1 MRHIPLSWVSK
12 APNFEGQCS
21 HQLLDFW
28 PKSDQRI
35 SRFVCGLLVRGILR
49 IVMALFCKNNIA
61 SWVGAATFSIVIIK
75 STYFTQYR
83 AAGDDVVSSILSSR
97 LLF

>member
-1 MRHIPLSWVSK
+1 
-12 APNFEGQCS
+12 
-21 HQLLDFW
+21 
-28 PKSDQRI
+28 
-35 SRFVCGLLVRGILR
+35 
-49 IVMALFCKNNIA
+49 MALFCKNNIA